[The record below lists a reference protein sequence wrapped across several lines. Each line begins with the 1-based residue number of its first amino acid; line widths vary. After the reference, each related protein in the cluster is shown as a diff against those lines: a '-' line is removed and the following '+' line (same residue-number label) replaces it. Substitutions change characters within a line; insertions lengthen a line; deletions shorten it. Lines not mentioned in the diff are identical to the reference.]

1 MKASPA
7 FEFPPAQE
15 QALRKARR
23 LEWVTIAYLIS
34 VGTVMYLVLGSSQ
47 AMKTAWL
54 EDLLSLIPP
63 TVFLLASRI
72 AIWTP
77 NKRFP
82 YGYHRAV
89 SIAFL
94 CASLALFTMGAWLLI
109 EAITKVVMAKHPTI
123 GGIPLFGRV
132 IWLGWLMLPALV
144 WSAVPAMFLGRAKL
158 PLAKDLHDKVLFT
171 DANMNKA
178 DWLTASAAFVGVL
191 GVGFGLWWTD
201 AVAAALISLNV
212 LHDGYKNLREVV
224 TNLMDEVPK
233 LVDSSEV
240 DPLPD
245 RVQEY
250 LKQMPWIEDAQV
262 RMREQGHVYFG
273 EAFVVA
279 SEEENLAERLY
290 HATQECAALD
300 WRIHDFV
307 IVLVPSLTDAAN
319 DSTGE

>member
-1 MKASPA
+1 MKVSPP
-7 FEFPPAQE
+7 FEFPPEQE
-15 QALRKARR
+15 EVLRKARR
-23 LEWVTIAYLIS
+23 LEWITIAYLIS
-34 VGTVMYLVLGSSQ
+34 VVTVMYLVLGSSQ

-63 TVFLLASRI
+63 TVFLIASRI
-72 AIWTP
+72 AIWAP

-94 CASLALFTMGAWLLI
+94 CAAITLCTMGAWLLI
-109 EAITKVVMAKHPTI
+109 DAVAKLVLVEHPTI
-123 GGIPLFGRV
+123 GGAFIFGRV

-144 WSAVPAMFLGRAKL
+144 WSAVPAVFLGRSKL
-158 PLAKDLHDKVLFT
+158 PLAQHLHDKVLFT

-178 DWLTASAAFVGVL
+178 DWMTASAAFVGVL
-191 GVGFGLWWTD
+191 GVGLGFWWTD

-212 LHDGYKNLREVV
+212 LHDGFKNLREVV

-233 LVDSSEV
+233 VVDSSAV

-245 RVQEY
+245 RLREY
-250 LKQMPWIEDAQV
+250 LKQLPWIEDAQV

-273 EAFVVA
+273 EAFVVLA
-279 SEEENLAERLY
+279 EEENLTDRLY

-300 WRIHDFV
+300 WRVHDFV
-307 IVLVPSLTDAAN
+307 IVPVPSLTEPASNSAA
-319 DSTGE
+319 E